1 MALTSREKG
10 SVFDHSVK
18 IRPRI
23 STGANQMTAITS
35 STGAARPNAPEA
47 LGSADLADLMLRAGA
62 VRDRQWGDAISYS
75 RKVFIPLTTMCRN
88 TCGYCTFV
96 KAPGEPGANFMTP
109 EEVLAVAIGGERL
122 GCKEALFSLGER
134 PERRYP
140 EAHAAL
146 AKLGY
151 STTVD
156 YLVDACRLVLDRTTL
171 VPHVNAGT
179 LTEEEIARLREVSGS
194 MGMMLENVSR
204 RLGRPGMAHHACPD
218 KAPLLRLRT
227 IEAAGR
233 LGVPFTTGILIGI
246 GETFEERVESL
257 IAINELHLRHG
268 HVQEVI
274 VQNFRAKAGTAMAEW
289 LEPSRTDMMR
299 TLSAARLILDPS
311 ISLQAPPNLE
321 ETFEDYIDCG
331 INDWGGIS
339 PLTADHINPE
349 RAWPA
354 IAELSRRT
362 AARGYRLVER
372 LTVYPAYLGLE
383 TAPLHATLAGL
394 AGPDGL
400 ARDQFVA

>member
-1 MALTSREKG
+1 MSIERAQDGTELLTAAEAKALAGLSREDFAP
-10 SVFDHSVK
+10 VM
-18 IRPRI
+18 R
-23 STGANQMTAITS
+23 Q
-35 STGAARPNAPEA
+35 AAA
-47 LGSADLADLMLRAGA
+47 M
-62 VRDRQWGDAISYS
+62 RDRHWGRAISYS

-96 KAPGEPGANFMTP
+96 KHPGDPGANFMTP
-109 EEVLAVAIGGERL
+109 DEVLAVAVGGERL

-140 EAHAAL
+140 EARDAL
-146 AKLGY
+146 ARLGY
-151 STTVD
+151 RSTVD
-156 YLVDACRLVLDRTTL
+156 YLVDACRLVLDNTGL

-204 RLGRPGMAHHACPD
+204 RLSRPSMAHHACPD

-246 GETFEERVESL
+246 GETWDERVDSL
-257 IAINELHLRHG
+257 VAIDALHRRHG

-274 VQNFRAKAGTAMAEW
+274 VQNFRAKPGTAMADW
-289 LEPSRTDMMR
+289 LEPSRDDMLR
-299 TLSAARLILDPS
+299 TLAMARLVLDPS

-321 ETFEDYIDCG
+321 QAFEDYIDCG

-354 IAELSRRT
+354 VAELARRG

-372 LTVYPAYLGLE
+372 LTVYPAHLGVE
-383 TAPLHATLAGL
+383 TAPLHATLSGMAR
-394 AGPDGL
+394 ADGL
-400 ARDQFVA
+400 ARDQFVS

>member
-1 MALTSREKG
+1 MPVEQIWEATEPSEAKALVGLTDAE
-10 SVFDHSVK
+10 F
-18 IRPRI
+18 
-23 STGANQMTAITS
+23 
-35 STGAARPNAPEA
+35 APVA
-47 LGSADLADLMLRAGA
+47 KRASEL
-62 VRDRQWGDAISYS
+62 RDRHWGKTISYS

-96 KAPGEPGANFMTP
+96 KHPGDPGANFMTP
-109 EEVLAVAIGGERL
+109 EEVLAVAMKGEQL

-134 PERRYP
+134 PERRYA
-140 EAHAAL
+140 EARNAL
-146 AKLGY
+146 ARLGHA
-151 STTVD
+151 STVD
-156 YLVDACRLVLDRTTL
+156 YLVDACRLVLEHTKL

-179 LTEEEIARLREVSGS
+179 LTQDEIARLREVSGS

-204 RLGRPGMAHHACPD
+204 RLGKPGMAHHACPD
-218 KAPLLRLRT
+218 KTPLLRLRT

-246 GETFEERVESL
+246 GETWEERVDSL
-257 IAINELHLRHG
+257 VAINDLRRRYG

-274 VQNFRAKAGTAMAEW
+274 VQNFRAKPGTAMANW
-289 LEPSRTDMMR
+289 MEPSREEMLR
-299 TLSAARLILDPS
+299 TLVMARLVLDPS

-321 ETFEDYIDCG
+321 EDFEAYLDCG

-354 IAELSRRT
+354 IAELARRT
-362 AARGYRLVER
+362 EARGYRLVER
-372 LTVYPAYLGLE
+372 LTVYPAYLGIE
-383 TAPLHATLAGL
+383 TAPLHSTLANM
-394 AGPDGL
+394 ARADGL

>member
-1 MALTSREKG
+1 MSIERTGERVRLLSTTEAKAMAGVEG
-10 SVFDHSVK
+10 DAFA
-18 IRPRI
+18 PF
-23 STGANQMTAITS
+23 
-35 STGAARPNAPEA
+35 ARQASE
-47 LGSADLADLMLRAGA
+47 
-62 VRDRQWGDAISYS
+62 VRDRHWGRTISYS

-96 KAPGEPGANFMTP
+96 RNPGEPGANLMTP
-109 EEVLAVAIGGERL
+109 DEVLEVATKGERL

-134 PERRYP
+134 PERRFP
-140 EAHAAL
+140 EARDAL
-146 AKLGY
+146 ARMGY
-151 STTVD
+151 ASIVD
-156 YLVDACRLVLDRTTL
+156 YLVDACRLVLDNTTL

-204 RLGRPGMAHHACPD
+204 RLSKPGMAHHACPD
-218 KAPLLRLRT
+218 KAPVLRLRT

-246 GETFEERVESL
+246 GETWDERVDSL
-257 IAINELHLRHG
+257 AAINELHLRHRN
-268 HVQEVI
+268 VQEVI
-274 VQNFRAKAGTAMAEW
+274 VQNFRAKAGTAMAQW
-289 LEPSRTDMMR
+289 AEPSREDMLR
-299 TLSAARLILDPS
+299 TLVMARLVLDPS

-321 ETFEDYIDCG
+321 EAFEDYIDCG

-362 AARGYRLVER
+362 QARGYSLVER
-372 LTVYPAYLGLE
+372 LTVYPAYLGVE
-383 TAPLHATLAGL
+383 TAPLHATLAGM
-394 AGPDGL
+394 ARADGL
-400 ARDQFVA
+400 ARDQFVS